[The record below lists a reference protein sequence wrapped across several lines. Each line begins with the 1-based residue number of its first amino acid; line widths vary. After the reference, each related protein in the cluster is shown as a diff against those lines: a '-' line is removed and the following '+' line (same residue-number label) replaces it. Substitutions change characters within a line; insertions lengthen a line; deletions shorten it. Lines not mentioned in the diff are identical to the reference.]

1 MDEMDGESPQEYN
14 GWVVAA
20 MMILSAITVIG
31 NVATIVIILAKKNL
45 RCNPSNR
52 FILSLSCADCFV
64 GLFVMLP
71 SALRIMVIK
80 DSSYQYYTTI
90 ESIEIYN
97 DSYEE
102 MILRL
107 ILRLTYNSIFS
118 AVTKSCI

>member
-1 MDEMDGESPQEYN
+1 MSIYHQCFRKIKLDMDAMESFDG
-14 GWVVAA
+14 WAVAV

-71 SALRIMVIK
+71 SALRVMVFM
-80 DSSYQYYTTI
+80 Q
-90 ESIEIYN
+90 
-97 DSYEE
+97 
-102 MILRL
+102 
-107 ILRLTYNSIFS
+107 
-118 AVTKSCI
+118 

>member
-1 MDEMDGESPQEYN
+1 MDEINGESPQEYN

-31 NVATIVIILAKKNL
+31 NVATIVIILTKKNL

-90 ESIEIYN
+90 ESIEMYN

-107 ILRLTYNSIFS
+107 TLRLT
-118 AVTKSCI
+118 

>member
-107 ILRLTYNSIFS
+107 ILRLTYNSIFY

>member
-1 MDEMDGESPQEYN
+1 MSIYHQCFRKIKLDMDAMESLN
-14 GWVVAA
+14 HDGWVVAV

-71 SALRIMVIK
+71 SALRVMVFM
-80 DSSYQYYTTI
+80 Q
-90 ESIEIYN
+90 
-97 DSYEE
+97 
-102 MILRL
+102 
-107 ILRLTYNSIFS
+107 
-118 AVTKSCI
+118 